1 MANLKNLNS
10 ELLRLAKEYY
20 AKDDL
25 TINSLDDLRKLS
37 PFQLNKLT
45 NWATNTN
52 PNTNAR
58 LKGNKYSGKT
68 YSKLKKIY

>member
-1 MANLKNLNS
+1 MAKLKNLNS

-25 TINSLDDLRKLS
+25 TINSLDDLKKLS
-37 PFQLNKLT
+37 SWQLNKLT

-52 PNTNAR
+52 PNTQAKIR
-58 LKGNKYSGKT
+58 GNKYSGKT
-68 YSKLKKIY
+68 YSKLKRIY